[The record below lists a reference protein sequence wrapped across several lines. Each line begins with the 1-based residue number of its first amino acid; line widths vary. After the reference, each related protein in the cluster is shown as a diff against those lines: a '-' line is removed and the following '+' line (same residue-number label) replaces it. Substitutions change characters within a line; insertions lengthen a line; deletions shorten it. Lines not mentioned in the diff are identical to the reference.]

1 MYFVVFFSALDPN
14 DFVTKLGLDPQ
25 VQQDAQEF
33 SKLFMTLL
41 ESCLASQANPKV
53 KNIVKNQFSGEYAYV
68 TTCSACSRESKSPS
82 QFNELLL
89 IIQVKHHEPKLLP

>member
-1 MYFVVFFSALDPN
+1 MLFSFISALDPN

-41 ESCLASQANPKV
+41 ESCLASQTNPKV
-53 KNIVKNQFSGEYAYV
+53 KDIVKNQFSGEYAYV
-68 TTCSACSRESKSPS
+68 TICSVCNRESSSTS

-89 IIQVKHHEPKLLP
+89 IIQVRSLKPES